1 MKLNDILNIFKLRGK
16 QKDTAFSNKTKYDLI
31 EDVSDV
37 YAGYNYYVN
46 YLYEKLIRI
55 FKYDNLPP
63 TIPRDALEN
72 YILTFGYA
80 GVTKADYNGDKI
92 LVAVPCTKY
101 GVGLYPNYEPLAQY
115 CTPLIQGTN
124 LVVGKDIVVIKNNS
138 YQISCDEIVKR
149 YARQLADFDA
159 TINILTSNTRIPVL
173 PSFDNEESAESY
185 KAVMIANRL
194 GQVDTV
200 LDKSFIQKGSFTP
213 FANMTTTAKINDVV
227 SARNEILRTFLSEIG
242 ITSANDKR
250 ERMVVDEVNVN
261 SQMLLFNVADMLE
274 CRKNAVDDINNLYGT
289 NIVVDLSDEYSFIK
303 DETTGNKTEETN
315 EENTDGGVKN
325 ENNDR

>member
-1 MKLNDILNIFKLRGK
+1 MRINEFLNIFKLRGK
-16 QKDTAFSNKTKYDLI
+16 QKDTALSNKTKYDLI
-31 EDVSDV
+31 EDVTDV
-37 YAGYNYYVN
+37 FAGYNYYVN

-55 FKYDNLPP
+55 FKYDNLPN

-80 GVTKADYNGDKI
+80 GITKTRIDESSDEI

-115 CTPLIQGTN
+115 CTPLIQGTD
-124 LVVGKDIVVIKNNS
+124 LVVGSDIVVVKNNS
-138 YQISCDEIVKR
+138 YQISCDNIVKR

-159 TINILTSNTRIPVL
+159 TVNILTSNARIPVL

-185 KAVMIANRL
+185 KAVMVANRL

-200 LDKSFIQKGSFTP
+200 LDKSFIQKGTFTP
-213 FANMTTTAKINDVV
+213 YADNSTISKIEDVV
-227 SARNEILRTFLSEIG
+227 KARNEILRTFLSEIG
-242 ITSANDKR
+242 ITTANDKR

-274 CRKNAVDDINNLYGT
+274 CRQNAIKEVNALYGT
-289 NIVVDLSDEYSFIK
+289 TIKVDLSDEYAFIK
-303 DETTGNKTEETN
+303 EETTATVKEGDNN
-315 EENTDGGVKN
+315 ESES
-325 ENNDR
+325 

>member
-1 MKLNDILNIFKLRGK
+1 MKINELLNVFKLRGK
-16 QKDTAFSNKTKYDLI
+16 QKDTALSNKTKYDLI
-31 EDVSDV
+31 EDVTDV
-37 YAGYNYYVN
+37 FAGYNYYVN

-55 FKYDNLPP
+55 FKYDGLPD

-80 GVTKADYNGDKI
+80 GITKTKLENQEI

-101 GVGLYPNYEPLAQY
+101 GVGLYPFYEPLAQY
-115 CTPLIQGTN
+115 CTPLIQGTD
-124 LVVGKDIVVIKNNS
+124 LTVGVDIVVVKNNS
-138 YQISCDEIVKR
+138 YQISCDNIVKR

-159 TINILTSNTRIPVL
+159 TVNILTSNARVPVL

-200 LDKSFIQKGSFTP
+200 LDKSFIQKGIFTP
-213 FANMTTTAKINDVV
+213 YADNSTVAKIEDVV
-227 SARNEILRTFLSEIG
+227 KARNEILRTFLSEIG
-242 ITSANDKR
+242 ITTANDKR

-274 CRKNAVDDINNLYGT
+274 CRQKAVKEVNALYGT
-289 NIVVDLSDEYSFIK
+289 NITVDLSDEYRFIK
-303 DETTGNKTEETN
+303 DETKIEKKEGEADEGQN
-315 EENTDGGVKN
+315 
-325 ENNDR
+325 

>member
-1 MKLNDILNIFKLRGK
+1 MKIANILNIFKLRGK
-16 QKDTAFSNKTKYDLI
+16 QKDTAYSNQTKYDLM
-31 EDVSDV
+31 EDVTDV
-37 YAGYNYYVN
+37 YNGFNYYVN

-55 FKYDNLPP
+55 FKYENLPD

-72 YILTFGYA
+72 YILTFGY
-80 GVTKADYNGDKI
+80 GGITKTNYNGNDI
-92 LVAVPCTKY
+92 IVAVPATKY
-101 GVGLYPNYEPLAQY
+101 GVGLYPRYEPLAQY
-115 CTPLIQGTN
+115 CTPLIQGTD
-124 LVVGKDIVVIKNNS
+124 LVIGKDIVIIKNNS

-159 TINILTSNTRIPVL
+159 TINILTSNTRMAVL

-185 KAVMIANRL
+185 KAVMVANRL

-213 FANMTTTAKINDVV
+213 FANMSTTAKINDVV

-261 SQMLLFNVADMLE
+261 SQLLLFNVADMLE
-274 CRKNAVDDINNLYGT
+274 SRQKAIEEVNALYGT
-289 NIVVDLSDEYSFIK
+289 NITVDLSDEYQFIK
-303 DETTGNKTEETN
+303 QASEATETVERTAK
-315 EENTDGGVKN
+315 D

>member
-1 MKLNDILNIFKLRGK
+1 MRLNEFLNIFKLRGK
-16 QKDTAFSNKTKYDLI
+16 QKDTALSNKTKYDMI
-31 EDVSDV
+31 EDVTDV
-37 YAGYNYYVN
+37 FGGYNYYVN

-55 FKYDNLPP
+55 FKYENLPD

-72 YILTFGYA
+72 YILTFGY
-80 GVTKADYNGDKI
+80 GGITKANLDGEEI

-101 GVGLYPNYEPLAQY
+101 GVGLYPMYEPLAQY
-115 CTPLIQGTN
+115 CTPLIQGSN
-124 LVVGKDIVVIKNNS
+124 LKVGIDIVIVKNNS
-138 YQISCDEIVKR
+138 YQISCDNIVKR

-159 TINILTSNTRIPVL
+159 TINILTSNTRMAVL

-185 KAVMIANRL
+185 KAVMVANRL

-200 LDKSFIQKGSFTP
+200 LDKSFIQKGTFTP
-213 FANMTTTAKINDVV
+213 FANMSTTAKINDVV

-242 ITSANDKR
+242 ITTANDKR

-274 CRKNAVDDINNLYGT
+274 CRQRAIDEVNALYGT
-289 NIVVDLSDEYSFIK
+289 NITVDLSDEYKFIQDASEGTK
-303 DETTGNKTEETN
+303 DNTKESEGANN
-315 EENTDGGVKN
+315 ESEN
-325 ENNDR
+325 

>member
-1 MKLNDILNIFKLRGK
+1 MKLDSILNIFKLRGK
-16 QKDTAFSNKTKYDLI
+16 QKDTAYSNKTKYDLI
-31 EDVSDV
+31 EDVTDV
-37 YAGYNYYVN
+37 FGGYNYYVN

-55 FKYDNLPP
+55 FKYDNLPD

-72 YILTFGYA
+72 YVLTFGY
-80 GVTKADYNGDKI
+80 GGITKADLNGEKI

-115 CTPLIQGTN
+115 CTPLIQARDLTIGR
-124 LVVGKDIVVIKNNS
+124 DIVIVKNNS
-138 YQISCDEIVKR
+138 YQISCDSIVKR

-159 TINILTSNTRIPVL
+159 TINILTSNSRMAVL

-185 KAVMIANRL
+185 KAVMVANRL

-200 LDKSFIQKGSFTP
+200 LDKSFIQKGTFTP
-213 FANMTTTAKINDVV
+213 FANMSSTVRINDVV

-274 CRKNAVDDINNLYGT
+274 CRQKAIDEVNKIYGT
-289 NIVVDLSDEYSFIK
+289 NITVDLADEYKFIK
-303 DETTGNKTEETN
+303 NETDNIERG
-315 EENTDGGVKN
+315 EENESDN
-325 ENNDR
+325 R

>member
-1 MKLNDILNIFKLRGK
+1 MKIDNLLNIFKLRGK
-16 QKDTAFSNKTKYDLI
+16 QKDTALSNKTKYDLI
-31 EDVSDV
+31 EDVTDV
-37 YAGYNYYVN
+37 FAGYNYYVN

-55 FKYDNLPP
+55 FKYDGLPD

-80 GVTKADYNGDKI
+80 GITKTTLEGQTI

-101 GVGLYPNYEPLAQY
+101 GVGLYPFYEPLAQY
-115 CTPLIQGTN
+115 CTPLIQGTD
-124 LVVGKDIVVIKNNS
+124 LAVGVDIVVVKNNS
-138 YQISCDEIVKR
+138 YQISCDNIVKR

-159 TINILTSNTRIPVL
+159 TVNILTSNARVPVL

-200 LDKSFIQKGSFTP
+200 LDKSFIQKGTFTP
-213 FANMTTTAKINDVV
+213 YADNSTVAKIEDVV
-227 SARNEILRTFLSEIG
+227 KARNEILRTFLSEIG
-242 ITSANDKR
+242 ITTANDKR

-274 CRKNAVDDINNLYGT
+274 CRQNAVKEVNALYGT
-289 NIVVDLSDEYSFIK
+289 NITVDLSDEYRFIK
-303 DETTGNKTEETN
+303 EESKIEEKEGEADESQN
-315 EENTDGGVKN
+315 
-325 ENNDR
+325 

>member
-1 MKLNDILNIFKLRGK
+1 MKISNILNIFKLRGK
-16 QKDTAFSNKTKYDLI
+16 QKDTAFSNQTKYDLM
-31 EDVSDV
+31 EDVTDV
-37 YAGYNYYVN
+37 YNGFNYYVN

-55 FKYDNLPP
+55 FKYENLPD

-72 YILTFGYA
+72 YILTFGY
-80 GVTKADYNGDKI
+80 GGITKANYNGNDI
-92 LVAVPCTKY
+92 IVAVPATKY
-101 GVGLYPNYEPLAQY
+101 GVGLYPRYEPLAQY
-115 CTPLIQGTN
+115 CTPLIQGTD
-124 LVVGKDIVVIKNNS
+124 LVIGKDIVIIKNNS

-159 TINILTSNTRIPVL
+159 TINILTSNTRMAVL

-185 KAVMIANRL
+185 KAVMVANRL

-213 FANMTTTAKINDVV
+213 FANMSTTAKINDVV

-261 SQMLLFNVADMLE
+261 SQLLLFNVADMLE
-274 CRKNAVDDINNLYGT
+274 NRQKAIEEVNALYGT
-289 NIVVDLSDEYSFIK
+289 NITVDLSDEYQFIK
-303 DETTGNKTEETN
+303 QASEATETVERTAK
-315 EENTDGGVKN
+315 D

>member
-1 MKLNDILNIFKLRGK
+1 MKIDNLLNIFKLRGK
-16 QKDTAFSNKTKYDLI
+16 QKDTALSNKTKYDLI
-31 EDVSDV
+31 EDVTDV
-37 YAGYNYYVN
+37 FTGYNYYVN

-55 FKYDNLPP
+55 FKYENLPN

-80 GVTKADYNGDKI
+80 GVTKAKYDDTEI

-124 LVVGKDIVVIKNNS
+124 LQVGVDIVVVKNNS
-138 YQISCDEIVKR
+138 YQISCDNIVKR
-149 YARQLADFDA
+149 YARQLADCDA
-159 TINILTSNTRIPVL
+159 TINILTSNARIPVL

-185 KAVMIANRL
+185 KAVMVANRL

-213 FANMTTTAKINDVV
+213 FADNSTVSKIMDTVQ
-227 SARNEILRTFLSEIG
+227 ARNEILRTFLSEIG

-261 SQMLLFNVADMLE
+261 SQLLLFNVADMLE
-274 CRKNAVDDINNLYGT
+274 CRQKAVKEINDLYGT
-289 NIVVDLSDEYSFIK
+289 NITVDLSDEYAFIK
-303 DETTGNKTEETN
+303 DETTVSQKEGANN
-315 EENTDGGVKN
+315 ESEN
-325 ENNDR
+325 

>member
-1 MKLNDILNIFKLRGK
+1 MRLTDFLNIFKLRGK
-16 QKDTAFSNKTKYDLI
+16 QKDTALSNKTKYDLI
-31 EDVSDV
+31 EDVTDV
-37 YAGYNYYVN
+37 FGGYNYYVN

-55 FKYDNLPP
+55 FKYENLPD

-72 YILTFGYA
+72 YVMTFGY
-80 GVTKADYNGDKI
+80 GGITKAKI
-92 LVAVPCTKY
+92 DNEEFLVAVPCTKY
-101 GVGLYPNYEPLAQY
+101 GVGLYPMYEPLAQY
-115 CTPLIQGTN
+115 CTPLIQGTD
-124 LVVGKDIVVIKNNS
+124 LKVGQDIVIVKNNS
-138 YQISCDEIVKR
+138 YQISCDNIVKR

-159 TINILTSNTRIPVL
+159 TINILTSNSRMAVL

-185 KAVMIANRL
+185 KAVMVANRL

-200 LDKSFIQKGSFTP
+200 LDKSFIQKGTFTP
-213 FANMTTTAKINDVV
+213 FANMSTTVKINDVV

-274 CRKNAVDDINNLYGT
+274 CRQKAIEDVNALYGT
-289 NIVVDLSDEYSFIK
+289 QIRVDLSDEYKFIK
-303 DETTGNKTEETN
+303 DETNVDTG
-315 EENTDGGVKN
+315 
-325 ENNDR
+325 ENNDVERGTDNESEN

>member
-1 MKLNDILNIFKLRGK
+1 MKINELLNIFKLRGK
-16 QKDTAFSNKTKYDLI
+16 QKDTALSNKTKYDLI
-31 EDVSDV
+31 EDVTDV
-37 YAGYNYYVN
+37 FAGYNYYVN

-55 FKYDNLPP
+55 FKYDGLPD

-80 GVTKADYNGDKI
+80 GITKTTLENQEI

-101 GVGLYPNYEPLAQY
+101 GVGLYPFYEPLAQY
-115 CTPLIQGTN
+115 CTPLIQGTD
-124 LVVGKDIVVIKNNS
+124 LAVGVDIVVVKNNS
-138 YQISCDEIVKR
+138 YQISCDNIVKR

-159 TINILTSNTRIPVL
+159 TVNILTSNARVPVL

-200 LDKSFIQKGSFTP
+200 LDKSFIQKGTFTP
-213 FANMTTTAKINDVV
+213 YADNSTVAKIEDVV
-227 SARNEILRTFLSEIG
+227 KARNEILRTFLSEIG
-242 ITSANDKR
+242 ITTANDKR

-274 CRKNAVDDINNLYGT
+274 CRQKAVKEVNALYGT
-289 NIVVDLSDEYSFIK
+289 NITVDLSDEYRFIK
-303 DETTGNKTEETN
+303 EESKIEEKEGDADESQN
-315 EENTDGGVKN
+315 
-325 ENNDR
+325 

>member
-1 MKLNDILNIFKLRGK
+1 MRINEFLNIFKLRGK
-16 QKDTAFSNKTKYDLI
+16 QKDTALSNKTKYDLI
-31 EDVSDV
+31 EDVTDV
-37 YAGYNYYVN
+37 FAGYNYYVN

-55 FKYDNLPP
+55 FKYDNLPS

-80 GVTKADYNGDKI
+80 GITKTKIDESSDEI

-115 CTPLIQGTN
+115 CTPLIQGTD
-124 LVVGKDIVVIKNNS
+124 LVVGSDIVIVKNNS
-138 YQISCDEIVKR
+138 YQISCDNIVKR

-159 TINILTSNTRIPVL
+159 TVNILTSNARIPVL

-185 KAVMIANRL
+185 KAVMVANRL

-200 LDKSFIQKGSFTP
+200 LDKSFIQKGTFTP
-213 FANMTTTAKINDVV
+213 YADNSTISKIEDVV
-227 SARNEILRTFLSEIG
+227 KARNEILRTFLSEIG
-242 ITSANDKR
+242 ITTANDKR

-274 CRKNAVDDINNLYGT
+274 CRQNAIKEVNALYGT
-289 NIVVDLSDEYSFIK
+289 DIKVDLSDEYAFIK
-303 DETTGNKTEETN
+303 EETTAT
-315 EENTDGGVKN
+315 VKEG
-325 ENNDR
+325 ENNESES